1 MKQYGVPTVPG
12 SDGEIKNEKDAFII
26 SEKIGFPVLL
36 KASAGGGG
44 RGMKVVHDE
53 NELKKAI
60 PIIKQEALSF
70 FGNDAIYIEKFID
83 LSLIH
88 I

>member
-1 MKQYGVPTVPG
+1 MGNKAAARALMQSAGVPVVPG
-12 SDGEIKNEKDAFII
+12 SDGAVPDAETAARVA
-26 SEKIGFPVLL
+26 EKIGYPVLL

-44 RGMKVVHDE
+44 RGMRRV
-53 NELKKAI
+53 
-60 PIIKQEALSF
+60 
-70 FGNDAIYIEKFID
+70 